1 MCDDETLAIRN
12 RLNRIAGQVGGVS
25 RMVEQGAYCIDILNQ
40 LQAVKSALSKAED
53 EILKRHAR
61 SCVAD
66 AIASGDTA
74 AQTAKFEEL
83 VDLIAR
89 SKR

>member
-1 MCDDETLAIRN
+1 MCEDKTMPIRN

-25 RMVEQGAYCIDILNQ
+25 RMVEEGAYCIDILNQ
-40 LQAVKSALSKAED
+40 LQAVKSALAKAED
-53 EILKRHAR
+53 EILKQHAR

-66 AIASGDTA
+66 AIASGDA
-74 AQTAKFEEL
+74 SAQTAKFEEL